1 GGRCMRHN
9 SPLLHH
15 VEPST
20 SDVQVNPDALEPPD
34 VHFKGR
40 LILLIDRECTC
51 ACEDFVMPFKVTH
64 RAQLVGE
71 TTAGTYSETR
81 HSTFEN
87 GMVLNV
93 SAIRHVFPDG
103 SRFEGVGIAPDVTVE
118 TTPEDL
124 RAGRDAVLAK
134 AIALARGKSRPGS
147 GGCGRRDGGGDDTRR
162 QERPPHR
169 LTRPSSKPPPP
180 DRGSPRKKGGTRC
193 ALSAP
198 GSWRWLLRPPVPIP
212 PPRTTADRAMPE

>member
-20 SDVQVNPDALEPPD
+20 SDVQVNPDALEPPE

-81 HSTFEN
+81 FSSFEN
-87 GMVLNV
+87 VMALND
-93 SAIRHVFPDG
+93 SAIRHVFPHS
-103 SRFEGVGIAPDVTVE
+103 SRIEDVGVCPNGTAEWTQN
-118 TTPEDL
+118 DL
-124 RAGRDAVLAK
+124 GA
-134 AIALARGKSRPGS
+134 
-147 GGCGRRDGGGDDTRR
+147 
-162 QERPPHR
+162 
-169 LTRPSSKPPPP
+169 
-180 DRGSPRKKGGTRC
+180 
-193 ALSAP
+193 
-198 GSWRWLLRPPVPIP
+198 
-212 PPRTTADRAMPE
+212 